1 MNNNNTTVV
10 NLADSDYD
18 VYIGRP
24 SKWMNPFVKGT
35 DGSRSEVIQKFE
47 QYIRSKPE
55 LLAQIEELRGKR
67 LGCYCAP
74 KACHGD
80 VLVRLLEE
88 KDRSELCEY

>member
-24 SKWMNPFVKGT
+24 SKWMNPYIIGQDGT
-35 DGSRSEVIQKFE
+35 RSEVIQKFE
-47 QYIRSKPE
+47 EYIRTQPQ
-55 LLAQIEELRGKR
+55 LLSQLEELRGKR

-80 VLVRLLEE
+80 ILIKLMDEPDLSDV
-88 KDRSELCEY
+88 CEY